1 MPSDREG
8 DFITM
13 HKESYPRVYAFVR
26 RRINDPETSQEIA
39 ADVFRIAW
47 QKWEIEDQSV
57 AWLLSVARHL
67 VGNAYRSR
75 DRRRELELQLARN
88 ALGAPV
94 PDDSAGNLVD
104 ELLPLL
110 KSAQQEILRL
120 AYWDGLS
127 SEEMATVL
135 GISANSAR
143 VRLHRAREAFRRAA
157 AKSGSA
163 LGPVQELEA

>member
-1 MPSDREG
+1 MFSGLLGRNG
-8 DFITM
+8 
-13 HKESYPRVYAFVR
+13 KSK
-26 RRINDPETSQEIA
+26 TSRSPGC
-39 ADVFRIAW
+39 FR
-47 QKWEIEDQSV
+47 
-57 AWLLSVARHL
+57 L
-67 VGNAYRSR
+67 
-75 DRRRELELQLARN
+75 
-88 ALGAPV
+88 
-94 PDDSAGNLVD
+94 PDASAGNLVD

>member
-1 MPSDREG
+1 MPSERES
-8 DFITM
+8 DFVTM

-88 ALGAPV
+88 AVGIPV
-94 PDDSAGNLVD
+94 PDDSADNVVD
-104 ELLPLL
+104 QLLPLL
-110 KSAQQEILRL
+110 KSEQQEILRL
-120 AYWDGLS
+120 AYWDDLS
-127 SEEMATVL
+127 NEEMATVL
-135 GISANSAR
+135 GISANTAR
-143 VRLHRAREAFRRAA
+143 VRLHRAKEAFRRAA
-157 AKSGSA
+157 VKTGSA
-163 LGPVQELEA
+163 YRSVQEMEA